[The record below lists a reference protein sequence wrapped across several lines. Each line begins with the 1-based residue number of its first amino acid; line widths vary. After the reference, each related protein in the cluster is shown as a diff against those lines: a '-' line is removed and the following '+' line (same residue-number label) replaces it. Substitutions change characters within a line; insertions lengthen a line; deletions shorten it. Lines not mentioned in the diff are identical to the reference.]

1 MKKRWR
7 KQWESMTQYMIKNL
21 DGIEEIPFL
30 FKDKMLKA
38 GLLSFFIAVIGTY
51 MGVQFEEASFLILT
65 WILAVFSFYQIFKF
79 LKIGKT
85 GEYEIMEAQVLAVKG
100 KHYPGRMYQIVVQ
113 DKDGSQ
119 IRIRMQKEKNLMVG
133 KTYRFYFGK
142 VERVEGKAAK
152 IGELMYEV
160 FTGQKKS
167 HRKNGEKSVVRT
179 HTLPFVPTCTK

>member
-21 DGIEEIPFL
+21 DGTEEIPFL

-113 DKDGSQ
+113 DKDGSRIH
-119 IRIRMQKEKNLMVG
+119 IRIQKEKKPHGWKNIPVLFWKSGTGGG
-133 KTYRFYFGK
+133 KSCKNRGTY
-142 VERVEGKAAK
+142 V
-152 IGELMYEV
+152 
-160 FTGQKKS
+160 
-167 HRKNGEKSVVRT
+167 
-179 HTLPFVPTCTK
+179 

>member
-7 KQWESMTQYMIKNL
+7 KQRESMTQYMIKNL
-21 DGIEEIPFL
+21 DGTEEIPFL

-113 DKDGSQ
+113 DKDGSR
-119 IRIRMQKEKNLMVG
+119 IRIRIQKEKNLMVG

-142 VERVEGKAAK
+142 WNGGREK
-152 IGELMYEV
+152 L
-160 FTGQKKS
+160 QK
-167 HRKNGEKSVVRT
+167 
-179 HTLPFVPTCTK
+179 

>member
-1 MKKRWR
+1 
-7 KQWESMTQYMIKNL
+7 MTQYMIKNL
-21 DGIEEIPFL
+21 DGTEEIPFL

-85 GEYEIMEAQVLAVKG
+85 GEY
-100 KHYPGRMYQIVVQ
+100 
-113 DKDGSQ
+113 DGS
-119 IRIRMQKEKNLMVG
+119 RIRMRKQKEKNLMVG

-160 FTGQKKS
+160 FYGTEEIPQEE
-167 HRKNGEKSVVRT
+167 R
-179 HTLPFVPTCTK
+179 

>member
-1 MKKRWR
+1 MEMDMKKRWR
-7 KQWESMTQYMIKNL
+7 QQCETMIQYLTKKL
-21 DGIEEIPFL
+21 VATGEIPFV
-30 FKDKMLKA
+30 FQDKMLKT
-38 GLLSFFIAVIGTY
+38 GLLSFFIVMIGTY
-51 MGVQFEEASFLILT
+51 MGVQFEESSFLIMT

-113 DKDGSQ
+113 DKDGSR

-160 FTGQKKS
+160 FYGAEEIPQEE
-167 HRKNGEKSVVRT
+167 R
-179 HTLPFVPTCTK
+179 

>member
-1 MKKRWR
+1 MDMKKRWR

-38 GLLSFFIAVIGTY
+38 GLLSFLIAVIGTY

-85 GEYEIMEAQVLAVKG
+85 GEYEIMESQVLAVKG

-113 DKDGSQ
+113 DKDGSR

-142 VERVEGKAAK
+142 VELVEGKAAK

-160 FTGQKKS
+160 FYGAEEIPQEE
-167 HRKNGEKSVVRT
+167 R
-179 HTLPFVPTCTK
+179 

>member
-1 MKKRWR
+1 
-7 KQWESMTQYMIKNL
+7 
-21 DGIEEIPFL
+21 
-30 FKDKMLKA
+30 
-38 GLLSFFIAVIGTY
+38 
-51 MGVQFEEASFLILT
+51 
-65 WILAVFSFYQIFKF
+65 
-79 LKIGKT
+79 
-85 GEYEIMEAQVLAVKG
+85 MEAQVLAVKG

-113 DKDGSQ
+113 DKDGSR

-152 IGELMYEV
+152 IGELMYGGV
-160 FTGQKKS
+160 TGQKKS